1 MKVIVICIIILMRR
15 GSNLN
20 IVTFGETRK
29 FGMSRLLGSTAL
41 FATLMIAS
49 VPQGLAQTAS
59 DIAQP
64 VTVAAGDLRTA
75 LDQVADQFGLQLV
88 VQGDL
93 SGIESGA
100 LTADMSVRE
109 ALQNLLS
116 GSGYGFEF
124 VSDDSVIIKPVTTTT
139 GDAQGQV
146 ILPEV
151 VVTATRS
158 RRSIATMSPSVVVIG
173 PDQIE
178 AQSAKSSDITNVIR
192 NNVPGFM
199 FDDQSLI
206 SSTETFR
213 GRDVQV
219 LVDGIARNTPL
230 RNSSR
235 ILSMIDIQQVES
247 IEVIPGSNA
256 MNGDGATGATINI
269 ITKTGEVGN
278 NVFVVDGHVKSYT
291 DDIGESFSPS
301 LTLSGSGGFGAVDLA
316 ASITGSTTG
325 NAYDGYGNQVPSDA
339 MLGQGGFDNAEDL
352 SVFGKA
358 GVTFADGHRLFL
370 SSEVVRFRQDIEY
383 YSDLTTDPVS
393 VDYDNPYNGQ
403 PLEDESQYF
412 TAGYEYDF
420 GKIGTGDLKLFYN
433 DSYKQAAR
441 AEYNASHNPGLVSL
455 ASNGAIEDPLGQSV
469 IDTVKYGVKL
479 STDTNLDAAYEGL
492 TLTWGGDL
500 TFDDVKYETV
510 SGRDIGAPMEQEG
523 HAIFAQ
529 LSAPVIKY
537 VDLSGGVRYEEYDL
551 TVKDFTRPSYMRY
564 NGGTPQQILLAAAFT
579 GGETTYDAVTY
590 NASAVVHWTD
600 RIDTS
605 FSYSEGFSVPDV
617 GAYTRR
623 AGLSGTS
630 IPLNFNDIDV
640 EASKVKTYEVA
651 ARYDGA
657 DFRSTGAIYMSTNER
672 GDNYDSSKNKLSQ
685 EKERII
691 GAELTGEYDISDDT
705 YVGALAS
712 YVEGRYDT
720 NEDGD
725 LDSWLPNNRI
735 PSPFRFTGYV
745 DSYVWGDLNMRFDGT
760 YTAGRYKIE
769 DAKIKPSLVF
779 NLSGN
784 YPLLGGTARF
794 GVENILDTS
803 YENPAATALRGYSVA
818 GHGRTVLIGY
828 RREF

>member
-1 MKVIVICIIILMRR
+1 MTIVK
-15 GSNLN
+15 
-20 IVTFGETRK
+20 FGETGT
-29 FGMSRLLGSTAL
+29 FGMLRLLGTTAL

-49 VPQGLAQTAS
+49 VPHAWAQTAS
-59 DIAQP
+59 DTAQP

-93 SGIESGA
+93 AGIESGNLA
-100 LTADMSVRE
+100 ADLSARE
-109 ALQNLLS
+109 ALQKLLS

-124 VSDDSVIIKPVTTTT
+124 VADDSVIIKPVSTIT
-139 GDAQGQV
+139 GDAQGTV

-173 PDQIE
+173 ADQIE
-178 AQSAKSSDITNVIR
+178 AQSAKSRDITNVIR
-192 NNVPGFM
+192 NSVPGFM

-206 SSTETFR
+206 ASTETFR

-219 LVDGIARNTPL
+219 LVDGVARNTPL

-235 ILSMIDIQQVES
+235 ILSMIDLAQVES
-247 IEVIPGSNA
+247 IEVIPGSSA

-269 ITKTGEVGN
+269 ITKTGEVGK
-278 NVFVVDGHVKSYT
+278 NVFVVDAQAKSYT
-291 DDIGESFSPS
+291 DDIGDSFSPS
-301 LTLSGSGGFGAVDLA
+301 LTFSGSGGLGAVDLA
-316 ASITGSTTG
+316 ASVTASKTG

-339 MLGQGGFDNAEDL
+339 MLGQGGFDNAKDL
-352 SVFGKA
+352 NVFGKV
-358 GVTFADGHRLFL
+358 GVTVADGHRLFL

-383 YSDLTTDPVS
+383 YPDLSTDPVS
-393 VDYDNPYNGQ
+393 VNYDNPYLAQ

-420 GKIGTGDLKLFYN
+420 GKLGTGDLKLFYN

-441 AEYNASHNPGLVSL
+441 AEYSATYNPGLVSL

-469 IDTVKYGVKL
+469 IDAVKYGAKL
-479 STDTNLDAAYEGL
+479 STDTSLDVVYDGL

-500 TFDDVKYETV
+500 TFDDVKYRTV
-510 SGRDIGAPMEQEG
+510 SNRDIGAPMEQDG
-523 HAIFAQ
+523 KAVFAQ
-529 LSAPVIKY
+529 LSAPVTEF
-537 VDLSGGVRYEEYDL
+537 VDLSGGVRYEKYDL

-564 NGGTPQQILLAAAFT
+564 VGGVSQQILAAADFT
-579 GGETTYDAVTY
+579 GGKTTYDAVTY

-605 FSYSEGFSVPDV
+605 LSYSEGFSVPDV

-623 AGLSGTS
+623 AGQTGTAV
-630 IPLNFNDIDV
+630 PLNFNDIDV
-640 EASKVKTYEVA
+640 EASKVKTYELA
-651 ARYDGA
+651 ARYDA
-657 DFRSTGAIYMSTNER
+657 KDFRTTGAVYMSTNDF
-672 GDNYDSSKNKLSQ
+672 GNNYDATTNKLSQ

-691 GAELTGEYDISDDT
+691 GAELTGEYDITDDT
-705 YVGALAS
+705 YIGALAS

-720 NEDGD
+720 NGDGD

-745 DSYVWGDLNMRFDGT
+745 DSDVWDDLNLRFDGT
-760 YTAGRYKIE
+760 YTAARNKIE
-769 DAKIKPSLVF
+769 DKKIKPSLVF

-794 GVENILDTS
+794 GIENILDTS

-818 GHGRTVLIGY
+818 GHGRTVTLGY

>member
-1 MKVIVICIIILMRR
+1 MKAK
-15 GSNLN
+15 N
-20 IVTFGETRK
+20 

-41 FATLMIAS
+41 VATFMIAT
-49 VPQGLAQTAS
+49 VPMAHAQDTS
-59 DIAQP
+59 NQAQP
-64 VTVAAGDLRTA
+64 VSIAAGNLRA
-75 LDQVADQFGLQLV
+75 AIDQVAEQFGLQLI

-93 SGIESGA
+93 GGLNSGA
-100 LTADMSVRE
+100 VSANLSAPE
-109 ALQNLLS
+109 ALHVLLA
-116 GSGYGFEF
+116 GSGYQFEF
-124 VSDDSVIIKPVTTTT
+124 VTEDSVKISPVAA
-139 GDAQGQV
+139 GAPAVEGAV
-146 ILPEV
+146 VLPDV

-158 RRSIATMSPSVVVIG
+158 RRSLSTMSPSVVVIG
-173 PDQIE
+173 RDQIE

-192 NNVPGFM
+192 NSVPGFM

-206 SSTETFR
+206 ASTETFR

-219 LVDGIARNTPL
+219 LVDGVSRNTPL

-256 MNGDGATGATINI
+256 LNGDGATGATINI
-269 ITKTGEVGN
+269 ITKTGEAGKN
-278 NVFVVDGHVKSYT
+278 TFVVDGHVKSYT

-301 LTLSGSGGFGAVDLA
+301 LTLSGSGGVGKVDWA
-316 ASITGSTTG
+316 ASVTGSKTG

-352 SVFGKA
+352 NLFGKT
-358 GVTFADGHRLFL
+358 GVTLAEGHRVFL
-370 SSEVVRFRQDIEY
+370 STEVVRFRQDIEY
-383 YSDLTTDPVS
+383 NPDLTTDPVS
-393 VDYDNPYNGQ
+393 VDYDNPYRAQ

-412 TAGYEYDF
+412 TAGYEYDL

-441 AEYNASHNPGLVSL
+441 ADYHASYNPALVAL
-455 ASNGAIEDPLGQSV
+455 ASSGSTEDPLGQSV
-469 IDTVKYGVKL
+469 IEAVKYGIKL
-479 STDTNLDAAYEGL
+479 STDTSLDMAYDGL

-500 TFDDVKYETV
+500 TFDDVKYRTV
-510 SGRDIGAPMEQEG
+510 SDRDIGAPMEQDG
-523 HAIFAQ
+523 KAIFAQ
-529 LSAPVIKY
+529 LSAPVTDY
-537 VDLSGGVRYEEYDL
+537 VDLSGGVRYETYDL
-551 TVKDFTRPSYMRY
+551 TVKDFTRPNYMRY
-564 NGGTPQQILLAAAFT
+564 VGGVGTAYIGAAAFT
-579 GGETTYDAVTY
+579 GGNTTYNAVTY

-600 RIDTS
+600 QIDTS

-623 AGLSGTS
+623 AGISGVS
-630 IPLNFNDIDV
+630 MNFADIDV
-640 EASKVKTYEVA
+640 DASKVKTYEIA
-651 ARYDGA
+651 ARFTGQ
-657 DFRSTGAIYMSTNER
+657 DFRTTGAVYMSTNER
-672 GDNYDSSKNKLSQ
+672 GDNFDSSTNSLSQ
-685 EKERII
+685 EKERIL
-691 GAELTGEYDISDDT
+691 GAELTGEYDISEDT
-705 YVGALAS
+705 YIGALAS

-745 DSYVWGDLNMRFDGT
+745 DSHVWDDLNLRFDGT
-760 YTAGRYKIE
+760 YTAGRNKIKT
-769 DAKIKPSLVF
+769 AKIKPSLVF

-784 YPLLGGTARF
+784 YPVLGGTARF
-794 GVENILDTS
+794 GIENILDTS

-818 GHGRTVLIGY
+818 GHGRAVTIGF

>member
-1 MKVIVICIIILMRR
+1 MKAENFR
-15 GSNLN
+15 
-20 IVTFGETRK
+20 
-29 FGMSRLLGSTAL
+29 MSRLLGSTAL
-41 FATLMIAS
+41 FATLLIAS
-49 VPQGLAQTAS
+49 IPQASAQVKT
-59 DIAQP
+59 DQVQP
-64 VTVAAGDLRTA
+64 VTIAAGNLRTA
-75 LDQVADQFGLQLV
+75 LDQLADQFDLQLV

-93 SGIESGA
+93 SDRDSGE
-100 LTADMSVRE
+100 LSADMSAPDALE
-109 ALQNLLS
+109 ALLS

-124 VSDDSVIIKPVTTTT
+124 VSDDSVIIRPVAGAST
-139 GDAQGQV
+139 GAKDAV
-146 ILPEV
+146 VLPEV
-151 VVTATRS
+151 VVSATRS
-158 RRSIATMSPSVVVIG
+158 RRSIGTMSPSVVVIG
-173 PDQIE
+173 RDQIE
-178 AQSAKSSDITNVIR
+178 VQAAKSSDITNVIR
-192 NNVPGFM
+192 NTVPGFM

-206 SSTETFR
+206 ASTETFR

-219 LVDGIARNTPL
+219 LVDGVSRNTPL

-235 ILSMIDIQQVES
+235 ILSMIDLQQVES

-269 ITKTGEVGN
+269 ITKTGEVGKN
-278 NVFVVDGHVKSYT
+278 SFVVDGHVKSYT
-291 DDIGESFSPS
+291 DDIGDSFAPS
-301 LTLSGSGGFGAVDLA
+301 LTLSGSGGVGVVDLA
-316 ASITGSTTG
+316 GSVTGSQSG

-352 SVFGKA
+352 SVFGKV
-358 GVTFADGHRLFL
+358 GVTMAEGHRLFL

-383 YSDLTTDPVS
+383 YPDLSDDPVS
-393 VDYDNPYNGQ
+393 VNYDSPYLAQ
-403 PLEDESQYF
+403 PLEDDSQYF
-412 TAGYEYDF
+412 TAGYEFDF
-420 GKIGTGDLKLFYN
+420 GKVGVGDLKLFYN

-441 AEYNASHNPGLVSL
+441 AEYHATYNPGLVSL
-455 ASNGAIEDPLGQSV
+455 ANNGAIEDPLGQSV

-479 STDTNLDAAYEGL
+479 STDTSLDAAYDGL

-500 TFDDVKYETV
+500 TFDDVKYRTV
-510 SGRDIGAPMEQEG
+510 SNRDIGAPMEQSG
-523 HAIFAQ
+523 KAVFAQ
-529 LSAPVIKY
+529 LSAPIGKY

-564 NGGTPQQILLAAAFT
+564 NAGVAQQILAAAAFT
-579 GGETTYDAVTY
+579 GGETTYSAVTY

-600 RIDTS
+600 QIDTS
-605 FSYSEGFSVPDV
+605 LSYSEGFSVPDV

-623 AGLSGTS
+623 AGLAGTS
-630 IPLNFNDIDV
+630 IPLNFDEIDV
-640 EASKVKTYEVA
+640 EASKVKTYEMA
-651 ARYDGA
+651 ARYSGQ
-657 DFRSTGAIYMSTNER
+657 DFRATGAVYMSTNEH
-672 GDNYDSSKNKLSQ
+672 GDNYDSSTNKLSQ

-691 GAELTGEYDISDDT
+691 GAELTGEYDVTADT
-705 YVGALAS
+705 FVGALAS

-760 YTAGRYKIE
+760 YTAARNKIE
-769 DAKIKPSLVF
+769 DKKIKPSLVF

-784 YPLLGGTARF
+784 YPVLGGTARF
-794 GVENILDTS
+794 GIENILDTS

-818 GHGRTVLIGY
+818 GHGRTVTIGY

>member
-20 IVTFGETRK
+20 IVTFGETKK
-29 FGMSRLLGSTAL
+29 FGMSRLLGTTAL
-41 FATLMIAS
+41 FATLMMAS
-49 VPQGLAQTAS
+49 VPGAVAQTAS
-59 DIAQP
+59 DAVQA
-64 VTVAAGDLRTA
+64 VNVVAGNLRTA

-93 SGIESGA
+93 SGIETRTLS
-100 LTADMSVRE
+100 ADLSSRE

-116 GSGYGFEF
+116 GSGYAFEF
-124 VSDDSVIIKPVTTTT
+124 VSEDSVIIKPVATST
-139 GDAQGQV
+139 GDAQGTV

-151 VVTATRS
+151 IVSATRS

-178 AQSAKSSDITNVIR
+178 TQSAKNSDITNVIR

-206 SSTETFR
+206 ASTETFR

-219 LVDGIARNTPL
+219 LVDGVARNTPL

-235 ILSMIDIQQVES
+235 ILSMIDIAQVES

-269 ITKTGEVGN
+269 ITKTGEVGK
-278 NVFVVDGHVKSYT
+278 NVFVVDGHVRSYT
-291 DDIGESFSPS
+291 DDIGDSFSPS
-301 LTLSGSGGFGAVDLA
+301 LTLSGSGGVGAVDLA
-316 ASITGSTTG
+316 ASVTASKTG

-352 SVFGKA
+352 NVFGKA
-358 GVTFADGHRLFL
+358 GVTLAEGHRLFL

-383 YSDLTTDPVS
+383 FSDLSTDPIS
-393 VDYDNPYNGQ
+393 VNYNAPYTGQ
-403 PLEDESQYF
+403 PLEEESQYF
-412 TAGYEYDF
+412 TGGYEFDF

-433 DSYKQAAR
+433 DSYKQAALSDYDVN
-441 AEYNASHNPGLVSL
+441 YNDRQLLLPGSTTEL
-455 ASNGAIEDPLGQSV
+455 DPLGQSV

-479 STDTNLDAAYEGL
+479 STDTDLDVVYDGM

-500 TFDDVKYETV
+500 TFDDVKYESV
-510 SGRDIGAPMEQEG
+510 SGRDLGAPMDQEG
-523 HAIFAQ
+523 KAVFAQ
-529 LSAPVIKY
+529 LSAPVTKY
-537 VDLSGGVRYEEYDL
+537 VDLSGGVRYEKYDL
-551 TVKDFTRPSYMRY
+551 TVDDFLRPNYLYRQ
-564 NGGTPQQILLAAAFT
+564 GVTTIAAAQFT
-579 GGETTYDAVTY
+579 GGNTSYSAVTY

-600 RIDTS
+600 RFDTS
-605 FSYSEGFSVPDV
+605 LSYSEGFSIPDV

-623 AGLSGTS
+623 AGVTGVA
-630 IPLNFNDIDV
+630 LNFADIDV
-640 EASKVKTYEVA
+640 EASKVKTYELA
-651 ARYDGA
+651 ARYDGT
-657 DFRSTGAIYMSTNER
+657 DFRTTGAVYMSTNER
-672 GDNYDSSKNKLSQ
+672 GDNFDSSTNTLSQ

-705 YVGALAS
+705 YIGALAS

-720 NEDGD
+720 DEDGD

-745 DSYVWGDLNMRFDGT
+745 DSYVWGDLNMRFEGT
-760 YTAGRYKIE
+760 YTAARTKIE

-794 GVENILDTS
+794 GIENILDTS

>member
-1 MKVIVICIIILMRR
+1 MKFVH
-15 GSNLN
+15 S
-20 IVTFGETRK
+20 RK
-29 FGMSRLLGSTAL
+29 CRLLGTTAL
-41 FATLMIAS
+41 FASLMVVSI
-49 VPQGLAQTAS
+49 PQAQAQTDTSTQGSADS
-59 DIAQP
+59 VQKS

-75 LDQVADQFGLQLV
+75 LDQLADQFDLQLV

-93 SGIESGA
+93 SGLQSSA
-100 LTADMSVRE
+100 LAADMSARD
-109 ALQNLLS
+109 ALENLLA

-124 VSDDSVIIKPVTTTT
+124 VSEDSVVIHPVANQTS
-139 GDAQGQV
+139 GAEEKL
-146 ILPEV
+146 ILPEL

-158 RRSIATMSPSVVVIG
+158 QRSIATMSPSVVVIG
-173 PDQIE
+173 SDQIE
-178 AQSAKSSDITNVIR
+178 AQMGKSSDITNVIR

-206 SSTETFR
+206 ASTETFR

-230 RNSSR
+230 RDSSR
-235 ILSMIDIQQVES
+235 ILSMIDIAQVDS

-269 ITKTGEVGN
+269 ITKTGEVGK
-278 NVFVVDGHVKSYT
+278 NVFVVDTHVKSYT
-291 DDIGESFSPS
+291 DDIGDSFSPS

-316 ASITGSTTG
+316 ASVTAAQTG

-339 MLGQGGFDNAEDL
+339 MLGQGGFDNAENL
-352 SVFGKA
+352 NVFGKA
-358 GVTFADGHRLFL
+358 GVTVADGHRLFL

-393 VDYDNPYNGQ
+393 VDYDSPYLAQ

-441 AEYNASHNPGLVSL
+441 AEYHSTYNFALVAL
-455 ASNGAIEDPLGQSV
+455 ADSPAQEDPLGQSV

-479 STDTNLDAAYEGL
+479 STDTDLDVVYDGL

-500 TFDDVKYETV
+500 TFDDVKYRTV
-510 SGRDIGAPMEQEG
+510 SGRDIGAPMEQDG
-523 HAIFAQ
+523 KAVFAQ
-529 LSAPVIKY
+529 LSAPVSEY
-537 VDLSGGVRYEEYDL
+537 VDLSGGVRYEKFDL
-551 TVKDFTRPSYMRY
+551 TVKDFTRPNYMRY
-564 NGGTPQQILLAAAFT
+564 VGGVAQAFFGSAAFT
-579 GGETTYDAVTY
+579 GGNTTYDAVTY
-590 NASAVVHWTD
+590 NASAVVHWTK
-600 RIDTS
+600 RFDTS
-605 FSYSEGFSVPDV
+605 LSYSEGFSVPDV

-623 AGLSGTS
+623 AGVQGVPLS
-630 IPLNFNDIDV
+630 FDDIDV
-640 EASKVKTYEVA
+640 DASKVKTYELA
-651 ARYDGA
+651 ARYNGGN
-657 DFRSTGAIYMSTNER
+657 FRSTGAIYMSTNER
-672 GDNYDSSKNKLSQ
+672 GNNFDNDTNQLSQ

-705 YVGALAS
+705 YIGALAS

-769 DAKIKPSLVF
+769 DEKIKPSLVF

-794 GVENILDTS
+794 GIENILDTS

-818 GHGRTVLIGY
+818 GHGRTITLGY

>member
-1 MKVIVICIIILMRR
+1 MKVIVICIIIFMRR

-20 IVTFGETRK
+20 IVKFGETGKR
-29 FGMSRLLGSTAL
+29 GMSRLLGSTAL
-41 FATLMIAS
+41 VATLMIAS
-49 VPQGLAQTAS
+49 VPHAMAQTAS
-59 DIAQP
+59 DTAQP
-64 VTVAAGDLRTA
+64 VAVAAGDLRTA

-93 SGIESGA
+93 SGLESGN
-100 LTADMSVRE
+100 LSADMSARE
-109 ALQNLLS
+109 ALQDLLS
-116 GSGYGFEF
+116 GSGYAFEF
-124 VSDDSVIIKPVTTTT
+124 VSDDSVIIRPVSASMS
-139 GDAQGQV
+139 DAEGTV

-173 PDQIE
+173 SDQIE

-219 LVDGIARNTPL
+219 LVDGVARNTPL

-269 ITKTGEVGN
+269 ITKTGEVGK
-278 NVFVVDGHVKSYT
+278 NVFVVDAHAKSYT

-301 LTLSGSGGFGAVDLA
+301 LTVSGSGGFGAVDLA
-316 ASITGSTTG
+316 ASVTGSKTG

-352 SVFGKA
+352 NVFGKA
-358 GVTFADGHRLFL
+358 GVTLAEGHRVFL

-383 YSDLTTDPVS
+383 YSDLSTDPVS
-393 VDYDNPYNGQ
+393 VNYDSPYTGQ

-420 GKIGTGDLKLFYN
+420 GKIGTGDFKLFYN

-441 AEYNASHNPGLVSL
+441 SIYDANHNNQELLLPGSTTEL
-455 ASNGAIEDPLGQSV
+455 DPLGQSV

-479 STDTNLDAAYEGL
+479 STDTDLDVVYDGL

-500 TFDDVKYETV
+500 TFDDVKYESV
-510 SGRDIGAPMEQEG
+510 SGRDLGAPMDQEG
-523 HAIFAQ
+523 KAVFAQ
-529 LSAPVIKY
+529 LSAPVTKY
-537 VDLSGGVRYEEYDL
+537 VDLSGGVRYEKYDL
-551 TVKDFTRPSYMRY
+551 TVDDFLRPNYTYMQ
-564 NGGTPQQILLAAAFT
+564 GALTVPAAQFT

-590 NASAVVHWTD
+590 NASAVVHWTE
-600 RIDTS
+600 RFDTS
-605 FSYSEGFSVPDV
+605 LSYSEGFSVPDV

-623 AGLSGTS
+623 AGVRGV
-630 IPLNFNDIDV
+630 PLNFSDIDV
-640 EASKVKTYEVA
+640 DASKVKTYELA
-651 ARYDGA
+651 ARFDGT
-657 DFRSTGAIYMSTNER
+657 DFRTTGAVYMSTNER
-672 GDNYDSSKNKLSQ
+672 GNNFDSSTNTLSQ

-691 GAELTGEYDISDDT
+691 GAELTGEYDISEDT
-705 YVGALAS
+705 YIGALAS

-720 NEDGD
+720 DEDGD
-725 LDSWLPNNRI
+725 LDDWLPNNRI

-760 YTAGRYKIE
+760 YTAARNKIE
-769 DAKIKPSLVF
+769 DEKIKPSLVF

-784 YPLLGGTARF
+784 YPVLGGTARF
-794 GVENILDTS
+794 GIENILDSS
-803 YENPAATALRGYSVA
+803 YENPAGTALRGYSVA

>member
-1 MKVIVICIIILMRR
+1 
-15 GSNLN
+15 
-20 IVTFGETRK
+20 
-29 FGMSRLLGSTAL
+29 MSRLLGTTTL

-49 VPQGLAQTAS
+49 VPHALAQTAS
-59 DIAQP
+59 DTAQP

-100 LTADMSVRE
+100 LTADMSARE
-109 ALQNLLS
+109 ALKSLLS

-124 VSDDSVIIKPVTTTT
+124 VSDDSVIIKPLTTTT

-269 ITKTGEVGN
+269 ITKTGEVGK
-278 NVFVVDGHVKSYT
+278 NVFVLDAHAKSYT
-291 DDIGESFSPS
+291 DDIGDSFSPS

-316 ASITGSTTG
+316 ASVTGSKTG

-352 SVFGKA
+352 NVFGKA
-358 GVTFADGHRLFL
+358 GVTLAEGHRLFL

-383 YSDLTTDPVS
+383 FSDLTTDPVS
-393 VDYDNPYNGQ
+393 VNYDNPYNGQ
-403 PLEDESQYF
+403 PLEEESQYF
-412 TAGYEYDF
+412 TGGYEYDL

-441 AEYNASHNPGLVSL
+441 AERSRYNTALIALADNPTVV
-455 ASNGAIEDPLGQSV
+455 DPLGQSV
-469 IDTVKYGVKL
+469 IDTKKYGAKL
-479 STDTNLDAAYEGL
+479 STDTGLDAAYEGL

-510 SGRDIGAPMEQEG
+510 GGRNIGAPMEQEG
-523 HAIFAQ
+523 YALFGQ
-529 LSAPVIKY
+529 LSAPITQY
-537 VDLSGGVRYEEYDL
+537 LDLSGGVRYEKYDL
-551 TVKDFTRPSYMRY
+551 TVSDFTRPNYIAGAM
-564 NGGTPQQILLAAAFT
+564 TIAAADFT
-579 GGETTYDAVTY
+579 GGSATYSAVTY
-590 NASAVVHWTD
+590 NASAVVHWTE
-600 RIDTS
+600 RFDTS
-605 FSYSEGFSVPDV
+605 LSYSEGFSVPDV

-623 AGLSGTS
+623 AGEPRTS
-630 IPLNFNDIDV
+630 VPLNFANIDV
-640 EASKVKTYEVA
+640 QASKVKTYELA

-657 DFRSTGAIYMSTNER
+657 DFRTTGAVYMSTNDF
-672 GDNYDSSKNKLSQ
+672 GNNYDATNNKLSQ

-691 GAELTGEYDISDDT
+691 GAELTGEYDISDET
-705 YVGALAS
+705 YIGALAS

-794 GVENILDTS
+794 GIENIFDTS

>member
-1 MKVIVICIIILMRR
+1 
-15 GSNLN
+15 
-20 IVTFGETRK
+20 
-29 FGMSRLLGSTAL
+29 MSRLLGSTAL

-59 DIAQP
+59 DTAQP

-75 LDQVADQFGLQLV
+75 LDQVADLFGLQLV

-100 LTADMSVRE
+100 LTADMSARE
-109 ALQNLLS
+109 ALKSLLS

-139 GDAQGQV
+139 GDARGQV

-219 LVDGIARNTPL
+219 LVDGVARNTPL

-269 ITKTGEVGN
+269 ITKTGEVGK

-316 ASITGSTTG
+316 ASITGSKTG

-352 SVFGKA
+352 NVFGKA
-358 GVTFADGHRLFL
+358 GVTLAEGHRLFL

-383 YSDLTTDPVS
+383 FSDLSTDPVS
-393 VDYDNPYNGQ
+393 VNYDAPYTGQ
-403 PLEDESQYF
+403 PLEEESQYF
-412 TAGYEYDF
+412 TGGYEFDF
-420 GKIGTGDLKLFYN
+420 GKVGTGDIKLFYN

-441 AEYNASHNPGLVSL
+441 AEYHATYNPALVSL

-469 IDTVKYGVKL
+469 IDAVKYGVKL
-479 STDTNLDAAYEGL
+479 STDTSLDAAYEGL

-500 TFDDVKYETV
+500 TFDDVKYRTV
-510 SGRDIGAPMEQEG
+510 SNRDIGAPMEQDG
-523 HAIFAQ
+523 KAIFAQ
-529 LSAPVIKY
+529 LSAPVTEY
-537 VDLSGGVRYEEYDL
+537 VDLSGGVRYEKYDL

-564 NGGTPQQILLAAAFT
+564 NGGTPQQILLPAAFT
-579 GGETTYDAVTY
+579 GGKTTYDAVTY
-590 NASAVVHWTD
+590 NASAVVHWTE
-600 RIDTS
+600 RFDTS
-605 FSYSEGFSVPDV
+605 LSYSEGFSVPDV

-623 AGLSGTS
+623 AGQTGTS
-630 IPLNFNDIDV
+630 VPLNFSDIDV
-640 EASKVKTYEVA
+640 EASKVKTYELA
-651 ARYDGA
+651 ARYDGT
-657 DFRSTGAIYMSTNER
+657 DFRTTGAVYMSTNDR
-672 GDNYDSSKNKLSQ
+672 GDNYDSATNKLSQ

-769 DAKIKPSLVF
+769 DKKIKPSLVF

-794 GVENILDTS
+794 GIENILDSS

-818 GHGRTVLIGY
+818 GHGRTVTIGY